1 MNKKI
6 SVFIL
11 FFIFISSGSV
21 FSQTGAAPKFKPA
34 PITVDV
40 LFSYSQPLPNMFG
53 NIQDFFDFK
62 NYGVK
67 FGIGSEI
74 DVKLST
80 NKKGNIKPYASIA
93 YNLFLG
99 SDGSNTF
106 IDSNTITQIY
116 PLPGSKKTYSGSPI
130 AGTSKMYLHDFSFAG
145 GFEYDFI
152 NKTRWTPFLGA
163 ELSMNVLFGT
173 YRQTPN
179 GYYTSSG
186 YINSSPG
193 ETSFT
198 IKSATRFGFGAA
210 AGITFRVHQ
219 FVGFTF
225 AAKYKFANVL
235 GKSSKVT
242 NGPTDLNKIN
252 LDDKSAPD
260 LNSYL
265 NNDRNI
271 DYFQFLLGVSF
282 FVGKR

>member
-6 SVFIL
+6 FIFIL
-11 FFIFISSGSV
+11 FFLVLWSSTAY
-21 FSQTGAAPKFKPA
+21 SQIGAAPKFKTA
-34 PITVDV
+34 PVTLDV

-62 NYGVK
+62 SYGVK

-74 DVKLST
+74 DVKIAT

-106 IDSNTITQIY
+106 IDSNIISKVY
-116 PLPGSKKTYSGSPI
+116 PLKGNQKSYSGNPI
-130 AGTSKMYLHDFSFAG
+130 PGNSHMYLHDFSFAA
-145 GFEYDFI
+145 GFEYDFV
-152 NKTRWTPFLGA
+152 NKTRWTPYVGA
-163 ELSMNVLFGT
+163 ELSMNILFGT

-186 YINSSPG
+186 YVNSSPG

-198 IKSATRFGFGAA
+198 IKQATRFGFGAA
-210 AGITFRVHQ
+210 AGITLRVHQ

-235 GKSSKVT
+235 GKSSDPT
-242 NGPTDLNKIN
+242 AGPTDVNKMNLN
-252 LDDKSAPD
+252 DKSAPD
-260 LNSYL
+260 LNGNL
-265 NNDRNI
+265 NKDRNI

-282 FVGKR
+282 YIGKR

>member
-6 SVFIL
+6 SIFIL
-11 FFIFISSGSV
+11 FFIILICDTSFAQI
-21 FSQTGAAPKFKPA
+21 GAAPKFKTSPV
-34 PITVDV
+34 TVDV

-53 NIQDFFDFK
+53 NVQDFFDFK

-74 DVKLST
+74 DVKIAT

-106 IDSNTITQIY
+106 IDSNIISARY
-116 PLPGSKKTYSGSPI
+116 PLSGSQKTYSGSPVP
-130 AGTSKMYLHDFSFAG
+130 GTSKMYIHDFSFAG
-145 GFEYDFI
+145 GFEYDFV
-152 NKTRWTPFLGA
+152 NKTRWTPFLAG
-163 ELSMNVLFGT
+163 EVSLNVLFGT

-179 GYYTSSG
+179 GYYSSSG
-186 YINSSPG
+186 FINSSPG
-193 ETSFT
+193 ETSYT
-198 IKSATRFGFGAA
+198 IKSATRMGFGAG

-225 AAKYKFANVL
+225 AAKYKFANL
-235 GKSSKVT
+235 IGKSSDVT
-242 NGPTDLNKIN
+242 NGAADLNKMN
-252 LDDKSAPD
+252 LNDKSAAD
-260 LNSYL
+260 LNTNL
-265 NNDRNI
+265 NKNRNI

-282 FVGKR
+282 FIGKR